1 MMKSTHKSILAALG
15 FSLVAT
21 SLTACGPD
29 ESENEEITPASTQQA
44 LTQNTEAMA
53 KGVSEAIAFLED
65 SDLFMRGVGGESCYT
80 ESTFDDQGNEIGTS
94 EVCEPS
100 ELKIDLA
107 EPSSQVTEFMKT
119 RIFIEG
125 NVELAQPREITYLLK
140 GANVCADVGG
150 DDKAQCEDFFD
161 KAQLRIVATS
171 PAPNDFNLKLLVG
184 AAKANPITLELGSSA
199 MAVEADLG
207 AAKASVLTIATA
219 LGEEAPELPE
229 TMQGKV
235 RAALARPGAKQLDA
249 TFSVLSAVKVA
260 GGDFDVQ
267 VAPTNNAVKLGV
279 DGVAKTVDYQV
290 NWAAINAKF
299 PFWEY
304 EEVVTTR
311 TDDNGDTYEEYDSQP
326 KTKHSVQIAL
336 GGINGQALFDATTEA
351 LNLKG
356 LGLGD
361 TTSTISVDGEQIVS
375 VDLNPANG
383 RRVDLSMREEQ
394 DAMLLELAPALD
406 LKVVMAFAKI
416 QDKFTELNV
425 QDWMLGDTLTIKA
438 DGANPVRLS
447 LGEQMKVLAGKL
459 VLSSSAANITHTVN
473 ADQCLIDDRGQEDP
487 TSTDGEEPAPEA
499 HFLSTMSVQA
509 CQ

>member
-1 MMKSTHKSILAALG
+1 MRKSIIAALG

-65 SDLFMRGVGGESCYT
+65 SELVTRAL
-80 ESTFDDQGNEIGTS
+80 ESTAKCSTTPSFDDQGNEIGGE

-100 ELKIDLA
+100 TVSFDIN
-107 EPSSQVTEFMKT
+107 EPSAQLTEFLKT
-119 RIFIEG
+119 RIFTEA

-140 GANVCADVGG
+140 GANVCADMGS
-150 DDKAQCEDFFD
+150 DKAQCEDFFD

-199 MAVEADLG
+199 MAIEADLG

-219 LGEEAPELPE
+219 LGEDAPELPE

-235 RAALARPGAKQLDA
+235 RAALNRPGAKKLEA
-249 TFSVLSAVKVA
+249 TFSVLAALKVA
-260 GGDFDVQ
+260 GADFDVQ
-267 VAPTNNAVKLGV
+267 VAPTNDAVKLSI
-279 DGVAKTVDYQV
+279 DGVAKTVDHQV

-304 EEVVTTR
+304 EEVVTTV
-311 TDDNGDTYEEYDSQP
+311 TDENGDTYEEYDSQP

-336 GGINGQALFDATTEA
+336 GGINGQALFDAASEA
-351 LNLKG
+351 INLKG

-361 TTSTISVDGEQIVS
+361 TTSTVSVDGEQIVS

-383 RRVDLSMREEQ
+383 RRVDLNMREEQ
-394 DAMLLELAPALD
+394 DSMLLEIAPALD
-406 LKVVMAFAKI
+406 LKVVLAFAKI
-416 QDKFTELNV
+416 QDKFTELDV
-425 QDWMLGDTLTIKA
+425 QDWMLGDTLSIKA

-447 LGEQMKVLAGKL
+447 MGDQLKVLAGKL
-459 VLSSSAANITHTVN
+459 TISSSAANITHTVN
-473 ADQCLIDDRGQEDP
+473 ADQCLLETESQEQ
-487 TSTDGEEPAPEA
+487 TRTDEGDSVDADA
-499 HFLSTMSVQA
+499 HFLSTISVQA

>member
-1 MMKSTHKSILAALG
+1 MRKSIIAALG

-65 SDLFMRGVGGESCYT
+65 SDLAMRGLGGGESCVS
-80 ESTFDDQGNEIGTS
+80 EISVDADGNETSNEYCESS
-94 EVCEPS
+94 EVSFDINEPS
-100 ELKIDLA
+100 TQL
-107 EPSSQVTEFMKT
+107 TEFLKT
-119 RIFIEG
+119 RIFTEA

-140 GANVCADVGG
+140 GANVCVDMGN
-150 DDKAQCEDFFD
+150 DKAQCEDFFD
-161 KAQLRIVATS
+161 KAQVRIVATS

-199 MAVEADLG
+199 MAIEADLG

-219 LGEEAPELPE
+219 LGEDAPELPE

-235 RAALARPGAKQLDA
+235 RAALSRPGAKKLEA
-249 TFSVLSAVKVA
+249 TFSVLAALKVA
-260 GGDFDVQ
+260 GADFDVQ
-267 VAPTNNAVKLGV
+267 VAPTNNAVKLSV
-279 DGVAKTVDYQV
+279 DGVAKTVDNQV

-304 EEVVTTR
+304 EEVVTMV

-326 KTKHSVQIAL
+326 KTKHNIQIAL
-336 GGINGQALFDATTEA
+336 GGINGQALFDATSEA
-351 LNLKG
+351 INLKG

-361 TTSTISVDGEQIVS
+361 TTSTLSVDGEQIVS

-383 RRVDLSMREEQ
+383 RRVDLNMREEQ
-394 DAMLLELAPALD
+394 DSMLLEIAPALN
-406 LKVVMAFAKI
+406 LNVVMAFAKI
-416 QDKFTELNV
+416 QDKFTELDV
-425 QDWMLGDTLTIKA
+425 QEWMLGDTLSIKA

-447 LGEQMKVLAGKL
+447 MGDQLKVLAGKL
-459 VLSSSAANITHTVN
+459 TISSSAANITHTVN
-473 ADQCLIDDRGQEDP
+473 ADQCLSETELQEP
-487 TSTDGEEPAPEA
+487 MTDEGDGSAADA